1 MFKRLVSSLI
11 AAIIYAA
18 IDLSGSALLG
28 QPALNSF
35 FQTLAAGFIT
45 AAMVSYVVEWLNLD
59 AKNSALLVWLGL
71 FAVHL
76 LNLVEYAFFS
86 THTLEEQVAPAAV
99 LAVKDAA
106 IALTLALA
114 INSGGKKTRIGRA
127 LSGYF
132 RAKPLHSWAARYL
145 ALSVLFIVVYLFF
158 GALFSPYISPYY
170 DNPDL
175 GLQLTMPEPNVIFS
189 LEFFRALV
197 YLAAF
202 TPLIASLH
210 GDRFKTYATLMS
222 LLYVA
227 GGLASLLEAPSWP
240 LGLRLAH
247 GAELLLDS
255 AVWSLAIT
263 FTLTGKNKGNR

>member
-1 MFKRLVSSLI
+1 MCIRDSF
-11 AAIIYAA
+11 
-18 IDLSGSALLG
+18 GSALLG
-28 QPALNSF
+28 QPASNSF
-35 FQTLAAGFIT
+35 FQALAAGFIT
-45 AAMVSYVVEWLNLD
+45 AAAVSYVVEWLNLD

-71 FAVHL
+71 FTVHL

-86 THTLEEQVAPAAV
+86 THTLGKQAAPAAV

-106 IALTLALA
+106 IALILALA
-114 INSGGKKTRIGRA
+114 FNSGGGEKTRIGRA
-127 LSGYF
+127 LSDYF
-132 RAKPLHSWAARYL
+132 RAKPPHSWAARYL

-158 GALFSPYISPYY
+158 GALFSPYILPYY
-170 DNPDL
+170 DNPNL
-175 GLQLTMPEPNVIFS
+175 GLQLTVPEPNVIFS
-189 LEFFRALV
+189 LEFFRALA
-197 YLAAF
+197 YLVAF

-227 GGLASLLEAPSWP
+227 GCLASLLEAPSWP

-255 AVWSLAIT
+255 AVWSLAVT
-263 FTLTGKNKGNR
+263 YMLTGKNKGNR

>member
-1 MFKRLVSSLI
+1 
-11 AAIIYAA
+11 
-18 IDLSGSALLG
+18 
-28 QPALNSF
+28 
-35 FQTLAAGFIT
+35 
-45 AAMVSYVVEWLNLD
+45 
-59 AKNSALLVWLGL
+59 
-71 FAVHL
+71 VHL
-76 LNLVEYAFFS
+76 LNLLEYAFFS
-86 THTLEEQVAPAAV
+86 THILEEQVAPAAV
-99 LAVKDAA
+99 LAAKDAA

-114 INSGGKKTRIGRA
+114 FNSGGGEKTRIGRA
-127 LSGYF
+127 LLDYF
-132 RAKPLHSWAARYL
+132 RAKSLHSWAPRYL
-145 ALSVLFIVVYLFF
+145 ALFVLFIVVYLFF
-158 GALFSPYISPYY
+158 GAIFSPYILPYY
-170 DNPDL
+170 DNPNF
-175 GLQLTMPEPNVIFS
+175 GLQLTVPEPNVIFS
-189 LEFFRALV
+189 LKFFRALA

-247 GAELLLDS
+247 GAELLFNS